1 MINATG
7 NKLTFEIARQS
18 RLARSIE
25 RTQTE
30 ISGGTRILAPSD
42 DPAASVRISALRRSQ
57 ADNATWLKNVDLG
70 SSLTFQADGVL
81 RSLNQHFARVQ
92 ELVVQGASDS
102 LPDDARQTIAAE
114 IQSIAKEVAG
124 LKATQSSLGEPLFS
138 STSARQIRFAN
149 GVTFAPLPAAVEVFA
164 PNGNDVEQQ
173 LTAIATAVAGGQR
186 LELDRS
192 LTAAAELVRHGSD
205 VAADIGNAASRL
217 NRLYEGL
224 QLHALTL
231 AEERSHIEDT
241 DLTVAIATLNSQQ
254 LTLEAAQAAFA
265 RINRRSLIDLLS

>member
-70 SSLTFQADGVL
+70 YSLTSQADGVL

-114 IQSIAKEVAG
+114 IQSIAKEVG
-124 LKATQSSLGEPLFS
+124 SLKSTRSSLGEPLFS
-138 STSARQIRFAN
+138 LTSPRQIRFAE
-149 GVTFAPLPAAVEVFA
+149 GVAFAPVPAAAEIFA
-164 PNGNDVEQQ
+164 PTGNDIEQQ
-173 LTAIATAVAGGQR
+173 LTAIATAVAGGLR
-186 LELDRS
+186 ADLDRS
-192 LTAAAELVRHGSD
+192 LTAAADMVRHGSD
-205 VAADIGNAASRL
+205 VAAAIGNAASRL
-217 NRLYEGL
+217 GRLSEGL
-224 QLHALTL
+224 QLHALNL
-231 AEERSHIEDT
+231 AEERSGIEDT